1 MRGRE
6 RKNAWAERNVE
17 SWFRLRKSQL
27 TQWDVSEQ
35 LVPIRRDL
43 QLLRIT
49 IFLDSHFVQ

>member
-35 LVPIRRDL
+35 LLPIRRDL